1 MGPEVPGQLAVWLA
15 LVLNLLAGGAFA
27 LAARGRESVRS
38 LANRAYYAFTL
49 ITTLA
54 VADLFYLFFSHNYAF
69 KYVYEYSESTQPFF
83 YILSAFWG
91 GQEGTY
97 LLWVF
102 LSALCGFLILRRGG
116 RYRDHAMAFFSLVN
130 LFFLFLLIKASPFA
144 LLPAP
149 ALDGLGLNPLL
160 RDPWMVIH
168 PPVIFV
174 GYAFT
179 GVPFALAMA
188 ALARNDYS
196 DWVRRAFPW
205 VAASAFFLG
214 AGNIL
219 GGYWAYKTL
228 GWGGYWAWDPV
239 ENSSLVP
246 WIISLG
252 LLHGLIIERRSGALR
267 KTNLLTSAF
276 LFLLVVYGTFLT
288 RSGVLSD
295 FSVHSFAD
303 MGINVNLIGF
313 MAFFV
318 LLSLAMFFFRARS
331 IKSAPLDYN
340 YFGKEFSLF
349 ASVTVLFLFGLI
361 VLFWSSLPILSGWFS
376 DEPRAAEIAT
386 YNDFAVPLSII
397 MAFLL
402 TVGPLATYGGHRL
415 RPRDPKLIAVVILMI
430 AVPVG
435 WTLLRII
442 EPVYNLAGTGT
453 EWSDLKDA
461 ILSSIFTSATF
472 MVYLATL
479 VVGAIL
485 IYLINP
491 AFRKP
496 LIPGL
501 AAFVLT
507 LLIAPLAGVT
517 DYLILLFYATAAMAA
532 VSNLIYLAGY
542 IPDRIKFIGA
552 PLTHFGFGVMLI
564 GVMASSAFDS
574 SERLV
579 IPQGQTAK
587 SEAYNITVGYNGMK
601 HDLDHPNNELLLTL
615 DDGSGPNEIRPELYY
630 SRRMNGVMRQP
641 YISRTLAH
649 DLYLAPQQV
658 VESEQAGGLALQKG
672 EAKQQGDL
680 TFTFQDFEVGGHEEM
695 GAESMSVTA
704 RIEVARGDEV
714 QTISPRIV
722 QGGTGLTHEPAEF
735 SLGGQ
740 KYQAD
745 ILQVMADQGVV
756 VLDIPGLLPQLKPAR
771 LILDI
776 SKKPMISLVWIG
788 TTLILLGS
796 LASVYRRRS
805 ELVQTND

>member
-1 MGPEVPGQLAVWLA
+1 LGPEVPGQLAIWLA

-38 LANRAYYAFTL
+38 LANRAYYAFAL

-97 LLWVF
+97 LLWLF

-116 RYRDHAMAFFSLVN
+116 QYRDHAMVFFSLVN
-130 LFFLFLLIKASPFA
+130 LFFLFLLVKASPFA
-144 LLPAP
+144 LLPAQ

-174 GYAFT
+174 GYALT

-252 LLHGLIIERRSGALR
+252 LLHGLIIERHSSALR

-331 IKSAPLDYN
+331 IKSAPLNYN
-340 YFGKEFSLF
+340 YYGKEFSLF
-349 ASVTVLFLFGLI
+349 ASVAVLFLFGLI

-402 TVGPLATYGGHRL
+402 TVGPLVKYNGFKLQGGL
-415 RPRDPKLIAVVILMI
+415 KKAGLTLAICAAVGFGLFYFTLSTSLIFAV
-430 AVPVG
+430 
-435 WTLLRII
+435 
-442 EPVYNLAGTGT
+442 
-453 EWSDLKDA
+453 
-461 ILSSIFTSATF
+461 IFTLILGGA
-472 MVYLATL
+472 VAYLF
-479 VVGAIL
+479 
-485 IYLINP
+485 NP
-491 AFRKP
+491 GFRKP
-496 LIPGL
+496 LIPAL
-501 AAFVLT
+501 AMFLITIVVS
-507 LLIAPLAGVT
+507 LLQGVT
-517 DYLILLFYATAAMAA
+517 DHMILLFYATAAMAA

-542 IPDRIKFIGA
+542 IPDRVKFIGA

-615 DDGSGPNEIRPELYY
+615 DTGSGPNEIRPELYY
-630 SRRMNGVMRQP
+630 SQRMNGIMRQP

-680 TFTFQDFEVGGHEEM
+680 TFTFQDFELGGHEEM
-695 GAESMSVTA
+695 GAESMSVAA
-704 RIEVARGDEV
+704 RIEVAHGDEV
-714 QTISPRIV
+714 QTISPRLV
-722 QGGTGLTHEPAEF
+722 QGGAGLSHEPAEF

-740 KYQAD
+740 QYQAD
-745 ILQVMADQGVV
+745 ILQIMADQGVV

-776 SKKPMISLVWIG
+776 SKKPMISVRWPRCIG
-788 TTLILLGS
+788 AGANWCRLTT
-796 LASVYRRRS
+796 
-805 ELVQTND
+805 N